1 VIFQRKGIIVE
12 VEAVE
17 TIRDILP
24 VHEILRVQYDQSW
37 HSMHSGSR
45 EVVVVANTEDIWV
58 GKLVVEQGV
67 SKRTIAVVGSPRL
80 SVNCQQRKVK
90 SEKETNRY
98 QIYF

>member
-1 VIFQRKGIIVE
+1 
-12 VEAVE
+12 
-17 TIRDILP
+17 
-24 VHEILRVQYDQSW
+24 
-37 HSMHSGSR
+37 MHSGSR

-80 SVNCQQRKVK
+80 SVSCHQRKVK